1 MAQKFTWIVVIKIF
15 TINLP
20 SQPFLGRHLGF
31 HIFFHHS
38 LSEGRTRFLQLG
50 CFGLD
55 FISFCICIPQ
65 SRPMASFGTFLTYVF
80 FLYYRKTKRWSRCTL
95 NILSVNVQIIYIIHM
110 WSDLRK
116 GVFHTH
122 PICQLWQLITS
133 DWKELL
139 PWNLD
144 SGDFFAAELSTW

>member
-1 MAQKFTWIVVIKIF
+1 MFLCLLQLPFLLRTNLTAKATNSIAKATNSIANGTNSIATATNSIANGTNSIATATNSIANGTNSIAKSLNSIAKTCKIF

-38 LSEGRTRFLQLG
+38 LSEGRTLFLQLG

-65 SRPMASFGTFLTYVF
+65 SWPMASFGTFLTYVF
-80 FLYYRKTKRWSRCTL
+80 FLYYKKKKR
-95 NILSVNVQIIYIIHM
+95 
-110 WSDLRK
+110 
-116 GVFHTH
+116 
-122 PICQLWQLITS
+122 
-133 DWKELL
+133 
-139 PWNLD
+139 
-144 SGDFFAAELSTW
+144 